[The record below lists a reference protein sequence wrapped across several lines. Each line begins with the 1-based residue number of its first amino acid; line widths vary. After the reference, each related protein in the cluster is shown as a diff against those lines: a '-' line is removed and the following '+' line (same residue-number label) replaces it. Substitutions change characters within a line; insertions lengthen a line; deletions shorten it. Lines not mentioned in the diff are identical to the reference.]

1 MKKTKPVIVLK
12 SPEQVPDFASEQAEA
27 EFWQTHSPV
36 EIFDQLPAAD
46 DVRFHRAAKRL
57 IPLPLN
63 EELYEELRRRAHK
76 EGISPLTLIQQW
88 IEARLKNV
96 KRGTDKRAKQERDR

>member
-1 MKKTKPVIVLK
+1 MKKAKPIIVLK
-12 SPEQVPDFASEQAEA
+12 SPDQLPDFASEQAEA

-36 EIFDQLPAAD
+36 EIFDQLPVAD

-57 IPLPLN
+57 LPLPLD
-63 EELYEELRRRAHK
+63 EELYDEVRRLARK

-88 IEARLKNV
+88 IEARLKNG
-96 KRGTDKRAKQERDR
+96 RRRTTKQRRDR